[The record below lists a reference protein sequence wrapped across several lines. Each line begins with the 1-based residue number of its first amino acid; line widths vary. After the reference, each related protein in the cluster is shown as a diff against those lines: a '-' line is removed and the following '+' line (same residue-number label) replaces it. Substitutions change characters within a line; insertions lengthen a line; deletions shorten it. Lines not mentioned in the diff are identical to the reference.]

1 MIYIYQLLLE
11 VCLRAKVP
19 FGFERHLFFS
29 RGGKD
34 EAVQKI
40 DGQGYG
46 PGCYMLPTHVGSI
59 MGDGA
64 KAPGPVYCGRSL
76 CDYCRLRQ

>member
-1 MIYIYQLLLE
+1 M
-11 VCLRAKVP
+11 P
-19 FGFERHLFFS
+19 FSFEHHLFFS
-29 RGGKD
+29 RGRKD

-64 KAPGPVYCGRSL
+64 EAPETMCGGG
-76 CDYCRLRQ
+76 DCRRRRHRGQR